1 MKIKAVLFGLLTYLF
16 LLSSVLAQNYIPP
29 QAYTFK
35 DTIRTEIDMYF
46 NNIPNYNYIPALIE
60 HESCISLKHKRCWNS
75 TSRLKS
81 AREEGAGLGQITR
94 AYNADGSLR
103 FDSLYELRTRYKK
116 ELKDAAWETIYSRPD
131 VQIRMIILM
140 SRDNYNKLYDV
151 PEPMEKLAMA
161 DAAYNGGMGG
171 LQKGRRLCS
180 LKQGC
185 DPTIWFG
192 NVEKIIVKSTK
203 PIYGDRSPDDINKHH
218 VKDVIRTR
226 MPKYERAGYFN

>member
-1 MKIKAVLFGLLTYLF
+1 MKIKKFFISLFCLLFAGL
-16 LLSSVLAQNYIPP
+16 VWGQNYIPP
-29 QAYTFK
+29 KAYTFK
-35 DTIRTEIDMYF
+35 DTIRTEIDTYF
-46 NNIPNYNYIPALIE
+46 DNIPNYNYIPALIE
-60 HESCISLKHKRCWNS
+60 HESCISLTHSRCWNS
-75 TSRLKS
+75 KSELKTK
-81 AREEGAGLGQITR
+81 REQGVGLGQITR

-140 SRDNYNKLYDV
+140 SRDNFNKLYDISD
-151 PEPMEKLAMA
+151 PMEKLAMA

-171 LQKGRRLCS
+171 VQKGRRLCS

-185 DPTIWFG
+185 DSKIWF
-192 NVEKIIVKSTK
+192 NHVEKIIVKSTK

-218 VKDVIRTR
+218 VKDVLRVR

>member
-116 ELKDAAWETIYSRPD
+116 ELKMRIS
-131 VQIRMIILM
+131 
-140 SRDNYNKLYDV
+140 
-151 PEPMEKLAMA
+151 
-161 DAAYNGGMGG
+161 
-171 LQKGRRLCS
+171 
-180 LKQGC
+180 
-185 DPTIWFG
+185 
-192 NVEKIIVKSTK
+192 
-203 PIYGDRSPDDINKHH
+203 
-218 VKDVIRTR
+218 
-226 MPKYERAGYFN
+226 